1 MYKERGATVPAANVL
16 HEPAGSRVGNRR
28 LTLVAVVACAACV
41 CTIVACGWMLRDNAM
56 VSDFSIKNMAPGAAH
71 PFGTDWMGRDM
82 LCRTVAGLAV
92 SLGVGL
98 VASVASSCMALVLA
112 CVSALGGRAADAAVS
127 WLVDLALGIPH
138 IVLLLLISYALGKGF
153 WGVTIGLALTHW
165 PSLAVVLRAE
175 ARSILAQPYIETL
188 EHLGVSR
195 FCIAVHHMLPALLP
209 QLLVGTVLTF
219 PHAILHEASITFL
232 GFGLS
237 PDKPAIGA
245 ILSESMG
252 YLSTGRWWLAVFPG
266 LALVVCVMAFDAVSG
281 LVRRLT
287 DASTVQ
293 E

>member
-1 MYKERGATVPAANVL
+1 MPESHVL
-16 HEPAGSRVGNRR
+16 HEPVGSRVGNRR
-28 LTLVAVVACAACV
+28 LTLAAVVACAACF
-41 CTIVACGWMLRDNAM
+41 CAILACGWMLRDDAM
-56 VSDFSIKNMAPGAAH
+56 VSDFSIKNLAPDAAH

-98 VASVASSCMALVLA
+98 VASVASSCIALVLA
-112 CVSALGGRAADAAVS
+112 CVSVLGGRTADAVVS
-127 WLVDLALGIPH
+127 WLVDLVMGIPH

-165 PSLAVVLRAE
+165 PSLTVVLRSE
-175 ARSILAQPYIETL
+175 ARSVLTLPYIETL
-188 EHLGVSR
+188 DHLGVSR
-195 FCIAVHHMLPALLP
+195 PCIAMRHVLPALLP
-209 QLLVGTVLTF
+209 QLFAGMVLTF

-266 LALVVCVMAFDAVSG
+266 LALAACVMVFDAVAG
-281 LVRRLT
+281 LVRHLT
-287 DASTVQ
+287 DAATVQ

>member
-1 MYKERGATVPAANVL
+1 MPESHVL
-16 HEPAGSRVGNRR
+16 HEPVGSRVGNRR
-28 LTLVAVVACAACV
+28 LTLAAAVACAACF
-41 CTIVACGWMLRDNAM
+41 CAILACGWMLRDDVM
-56 VSDFSIKNMAPGAAH
+56 VSDFSIKNLAPDAAH

-98 VASVASSCMALVLA
+98 VASVASSCIALVLA
-112 CVSALGGRAADAAVS
+112 CVSVLGGRTADAVVS
-127 WLVDLALGIPH
+127 WLVDLVMAIPH

-165 PSLAVVLRAE
+165 PSLTVVLRSE
-175 ARSILAQPYIETL
+175 ARSVLAQPYIETL
-188 EHLGVSR
+188 GHLGVSR
-195 FCIAVHHMLPALLP
+195 LCIAMRHVLPALLP
-209 QLLVGTVLTF
+209 QLFAGMVLTF

-266 LALVVCVMAFDAVSG
+266 LALAACVMVFDAVAG
-281 LVRRLT
+281 LVRHLT
-287 DASTVQ
+287 DAATVQ